1 MKRINYSS
9 GTPWE
14 PLVGYSRVVRI
25 GNYIW
30 VSGTTS
36 TNSAGEIVG
45 PGDAYV
51 QTVQAL
57 RNIELALEKVGASIQ
72 DVVRTRLYVVDIARD
87 WEAVGQA
94 HGELFGDIRPATTM
108 VEVSHL
114 IDPQMM
120 VEVEADAFVVGF
132 GN

>member
-1 MKRINYSS
+1 
-9 GTPWE
+9 
-14 PLVGYSRVVRI
+14 
-25 GNYIW
+25 
-30 VSGTTS
+30 
-36 TNSAGEIVG
+36 
-45 PGDAYV
+45 
-51 QTVQAL
+51 
-57 RNIELALEKVGASIQ
+57 LEKVGASIQ

-120 VEVEADAFVVGF
+120 VEGEADAFVVGF